1 MAWSTYS
8 ELYGYPRSDSPRSQP
23 ISSKCPWS
31 YSLGLTALQ
40 RRQHTSHEHRFAPSV
55 RQPTQSLQQQ
65 VSHNQVNQQQQ
76 LVQLQSSQTTLRLNQ
91 QTLCQ
96 QQQLPQSLLSH
107 PLTLI
112 LGQPLMEVGQSSSR
126 CHCIQP
132 TVALPTPLEI
142 QSISNVATNGRLSLI
157 PNADRAAR
165 ILDTIYETHKRSA
178 GTHTFLSLP
187 LLYAIE
193 I

>member
-1 MAWSTYS
+1 MAILDLT
-8 ELYGYPRSDSPRSQP
+8 PRSQP

-40 RRQHTSHEHRFAPSV
+40 RRQHTSHEHRFSPSI
-55 RQPTQSLQQQ
+55 RQPTQSLQQ
-65 VSHNQVNQQQQ
+65 VSHQVNQQQQ
-76 LVQLQSSQTTLRLNQ
+76 LVQLQSSQKTLCLNQ

-107 PLTLI
+107 PLTSI
-112 LGQPLMEVGQSSSR
+112 LGQPLMGVGQNISR

-142 QSISNVATNGRLSLI
+142 QPISNVATNGRLSLI

-187 LLYAIE
+187 LLHAIE